1 MKVSHAHDHVTH
13 AVIGGQGPMEFG
25 ISNSPEFFHIL
36 SSTLYSDQILAVVRE
51 VLCNAWDAHIEAGK
65 EDLPI
70 EITLG
75 NGQLIV
81 QDFGNGIPH
90 DQIQPIYGVYGNS
103 TKTND
108 GKQTGGFGLGCK
120 APFAYTE
127 HFTVASAHKG
137 SRTVYNMSKSQ
148 AQVMGKPAI
157 VPVVTT
163 PTDQSGL
170 TVTVP
175 VRPQDIYKFQ
185 ERIEKVVGRGSIKAK
200 LNGKELETL
209 PFSEA
214 KEGYLIVRDAFD
226 LECHK
231 LYVRY
236 GNVVYPVPRHADLDK
251 NWNAYEKLWKMLH
264 YPGALVLQAPPHS
277 ISVTPSRESLSMQE
291 HTIQSLNRML
301 AEFLRRYRTE
311 YNGHYDD
318 VYEKALR
325 DAVQS
330 PHAHRLL
337 VTHQYLMFSDEEKE
351 TPHIKTIRE
360 LAEFAVRNLTI
371 PSDKVLSS
379 IHQRVRYMAEEQKL
393 PRGLAQSFNRNKVS
407 ITDRTDWYHRRLF
420 KSLLKKL
427 ENSTLNQD
435 NFFLRDRRTYTDVVS
450 QQLLPLNQVKPFKFL
465 EGVPLLRN
473 AVVLTT
479 RISDLKDRLAKHP
492 YFADSRAD
500 HNDRYGLY
508 VYRAGRKKGEIEE
521 AREFFQKIGMT
532 LLDLTVLLPGE
543 EELPKPAKKK
553 QASKPRP
560 KGIPLLSSIQKEDS
574 RRLHIP
580 RYKAEDVE
588 RIEDP
593 EFFIRVNYRE
603 GHDPSSF
610 QSFPS
615 DLSET
620 IVQLFGSRGG
630 IVTTEVQERR
640 YSEKGAKP
648 LAGFLLEE
656 LASYMVGNPRIETYM
671 SVFPERMFDRLYG
684 DRNRLMK
691 TITASP
697 ELLEVF
703 DIQCKLTEQD
713 RDYLTIYSYYRNTH
727 SFEDLK
733 KTLETHPPHKNVE
746 KLREFVENSR
756 YVSVFNTYYLHDFV
770 CTQPGFGKKFAPILR
785 MLTQL

>member
-65 EDLPI
+65 DDLPI

-90 DQIQPIYGVYGNS
+90 DKIQPIYGVYGNS

-175 VRPQDIYKFQ
+175 VQPQDIYKFR
-185 ERIEKVVGRGSIKAK
+185 ERIEKVVGRGDIKAK
-200 LNGKELETL
+200 LNGTELETL
-209 PFSEA
+209 PFSEG

-226 LECHK
+226 LSRHK

-236 GNVVYPVPRHADLDK
+236 GNVVYPVPRHTDLEK
-251 NWNAYEKLWKMLH
+251 NWSAYEKLWNKLH

-301 AEFLRRYRTE
+301 AEFLRRYQME

-325 DAVQS
+325 DAVRS

-337 VTHQYLMFSDEEKE
+337 VTHQYLWFSDEEKE
-351 TPHIKTIRE
+351 TPYIKSIRE
-360 LAEFAVRNLTI
+360 LAEYAVRNLTI
-371 PSDKVLSS
+371 PSDKMLSS
-379 IHQRVRYMAEEQKL
+379 IHQRVRYMAGEQKL
-393 PRGLAQSFNRNKVS
+393 PRGLAQSFNRNKVL
-407 ITDRTDWYHRRLF
+407 IGDRTDWYHRRLF
-420 KSLLKKL
+420 KPLLKKL

-435 NFFLRDRRTYTDVVS
+435 NFFLRDRRTYSDVVS
-450 QQLLPLNQVKPFKFL
+450 QQLLPLNQVKSFKFL
-465 EGVPLLRN
+465 TGVPLLRN
-473 AVVLTT
+473 VVVLTT
-479 RISDLKDRLAKHP
+479 RISDLNERLGRHP
-492 YFADSRAD
+492 YFADSGAD
-500 HNDRYGLY
+500 FNDRYYLY
-508 VYRAGRKKGEIEE
+508 VYRLGRKKGEIEE

-532 LLDLTVLLPGE
+532 LLDLTVPLPGE
-543 EELPKPAKKK
+543 KELPKPARKK

-560 KGIPLLSSIQKEDS
+560 KGIPLLSSIQKENS

-580 RYKAEDVE
+580 KYKAEDVE

-593 EFFIRVNYRE
+593 EFFIRMNYRE
-603 GHDPSSF
+603 GHDSS
-610 QSFPS
+610 SFPS
-615 DLSET
+615 FSSEVSEA

-630 IVTTEVQERR
+630 IVTTDAQERR

-648 LAGFLLEE
+648 LAEFLLEE
-656 LASYMVGNPRIETYM
+656 LSSYMVGNPGIEAYM
-671 SVFPERMFDRLYG
+671 SVFPKRMLERLYG
-684 DRNRLMK
+684 DRNRVMK
-691 TITASP
+691 TITTSP

-713 RDYLTIYSYYRNTH
+713 RDYLTIYSYYCDFH
-727 SFEDLK
+727 SFGDLRK
-733 KTLETHPPHKNVE
+733 ILEAAPLHKNAE
-746 KLREFVENSR
+746 KLREFVENSS
-756 YVSVFNTYYLHDFV
+756 YIPVLNSYYLYDLV
-770 CTQPGFGKKFAPILR
+770 NTQPGFGKKFAPILR